1 GKDRDLFGRRRGLT
15 GDERGRLRRLR
26 ASRRELRAAA
36 RRVAR
41 EGGAPCFAFES
52 HFGDVVAG
60 GGFDLVVGNPPWVRG
75 ERLPAR
81 VRETLSHRYPSWR
94 PSAVRGFGHLPDLA
108 VAFVERALELAAP
121 GGCIALLVPAKLAS
135 SGYAEP
141 LRQRLSH
148 GTRIERAAR
157 LADAAGAFGAAAV
170 YPMALIATC
179 RGPGPADAPAPTARA
194 RPRAAP
200 RAAAAARGLP
210 RRRPVAGVSHRARP
224 GPPSRR
230 VARSLPPPRR
240 RGPRR
245 RARTAQHGVRRRHAH
260 CGRRLRARRVAQQP
274 VAHGTGA
281 AARRPGTRGIPALQ
295 RRRRARAAGAVGGF
309 RRLVRPRRVRP
320 PPRDRRPARRGAAA
334 ARCFRPARSGTARP
348 GSSLRTC
355 NPRSSRSRSC
365 SDRGRWRT

>member
-170 YPMALIATC
+170 YPMALIAT
-179 RGPGPADAPAPTARA
+179 RAEPGPADETVTAPGPR
-194 RPRAAP
+194 RAAP
-200 RAAAAARGLP
+200 RLPQRPPPPPGPWVPHPAPRGRCFAPRSPWPAIASCGPISPAASPPRSPTTSPYRSTRRTASPRALRTTPARSPRGSTAGGSRHWRGCAPTRHAGDSGASTPAWCASCRCRRRTPPPGPPSPSAAAAARP
-210 RRRPVAGVSHRARP
+210 
-224 GPPSRR
+224 
-230 VARSLPPPRR
+230 
-240 RGPRR
+240 
-245 RARTAQHGVRRRHAH
+245 T
-260 CGRRLRARRVAQQP
+260 
-274 VAHGTGA
+274 TG
-281 AARRPGTRGIPALQ
+281 
-295 RRRRARAAGAVGGF
+295 
-309 RRLVRPRRVRP
+309 
-320 PPRDRRPARRGAAA
+320 
-334 ARCFRPARSGTARP
+334 
-348 GSSLRTC
+348 
-355 NPRSSRSRSC
+355 SSRSCC
-365 SDRGRWRT
+365 SSMLPTSALWNGSPRILSAHPP